1 VPERVA
7 DGIRQ
12 MAELPFAGLVLAGTG
27 ALLAA
32 FAFIWR
38 NWRRARLLEDTP
50 TARIRS
56 APQGYVELEG
66 EGRPLPGPPI
76 VAPLTGTP
84 CLWYRYRVEIE
95 EEDSHGQAV
104 HRRWRTLASG
114 VSDALFEVDDGT
126 GRCVIDPE
134 GAEVVPDVSDTW
146 YGDTPKPAAG
156 PKRLGR
162 LTIGSGDY
170 RYTEERLLPGHLYA
184 VGWFESVR
192 PGDGDLRAEI
202 SARLRAWKQDPGM
215 LLRRFDRNG
224 DGEIDAAEWE
234 HARAEA
240 ERETLAERAERAV
253 QSATHLL
260 RLPTDGRP
268 FILSAEPQAR
278 LAGRFRRRALGAL
291 LATALVAL
299 ALGWVLWARFSA

>member
-1 VPERVA
+1 MLDPVA

-12 MAELPFAGLVLAGTG
+12 MADLPYAGLVLAVTG
-27 ALLAA
+27 ALVAA

-95 EEDSHGQAV
+95 EEDGHGQAA

-114 VSDALFEVDDGT
+114 VSDALFELDDGS

-134 GAEVVPDVSDTW
+134 GAEVVPHVSDTW

-156 PKRLGR
+156 PRRIGR
-162 LTIGSGDY
+162 LIVGSGDY
-170 RYTEERLLPGHLYA
+170 RYTEARLLPGNLYA
-184 VGWFESVR
+184 VGWFESVH
-192 PGDGDLRAEI
+192 PGDADLRAEVA
-202 SARLRAWKQDPGM
+202 ARLRAWKQDPGM
-215 LLRRFDRNG
+215 LLRRFDRDG
-224 DGEIDAAEWE
+224 DGGIDAGEWE
-234 HARAEA
+234 QARVEA
-240 ERETLAERAERAV
+240 EHETLVERAERGV

-260 RLPTDGRP
+260 RLPADGRP
-268 FILSAEPQAR
+268 FILSAEPQAQ

-291 LATALVAL
+291 AATLVVAL
-299 ALGWVLWARFSA
+299 ALGWVLWARFQG